1 MEKRLRLFHF
11 SKDQYGEPYYSPGT
25 IFDDSFEEFSKIV
38 EDLDSR
44 IIKCID
50 DKYAKKIL
58 QVSFKNQLDVDFKM
72 IFI

>member
-11 SKDQYGEPYYSPGT
+11 SKDQYGEPYYSPGI

-50 DKYAKKIL
+50 DKYAKN
-58 QVSFKNQLDVDFKM
+58 SDVRDLLHR
-72 IFI
+72 

>member
-11 SKDQYGEPYYSPGT
+11 SKDQYGEPYYSPGI

-44 IIKCID
+44 IIKCINMLRTSD
-50 DKYAKKIL
+50 LRDL
-58 QVSFKNQLDVDFKM
+58 LHR
-72 IFI
+72 